1 MRRSAAFVALMILA
15 TCTAQARNHSK
26 VRVSQDACRAGTYS
40 TVTVSESGTLSI
52 LFDNFSISR
61 PAGAEKSEERRSCNI
76 QVPLSLPQGYSL
88 GVYEVDYRGFTHLS
102 DKQQAELN
110 VDYSVG
116 RRNAGRGF
124 RRRIQGAYEGEF
136 FFSEALRPGLL
147 KRIGCGEEAILNV
160 AATLELKAGKQT
172 PDAMV
177 VLDSLDG
184 AVPSGL
190 TYRFDLKKCE
200 RQSPGD

>member
-1 MRRSAAFVALMILA
+1 MRRSAAFFALMILA
-15 TCTAQARNHSK
+15 TFAAQARNHNK
-26 VRVSQDACRAGTYS
+26 VKVSEDACQSGTYS
-40 TVTVSESGTLSI
+40 TVSVSESGTLSI
-52 LFDNFSISR
+52 LFDTFSITRSS
-61 PAGAEKSEERRSCNI
+61 GTEKTVERRSCNI
-76 QVPLSLPQGYSL
+76 QVSLNLPQGYSL

-124 RRRIQGAYEGEF
+124 RRRIRGAYEGEF
-136 FFSEALRPGLL
+136 LFSEPLRPGLL
-147 KRIGCGEEAILNV
+147 KRIGCGEDAVLNI

-177 VLDSLDG
+177 VLDSIDG
-184 AVPSGL
+184 TVPSGL
-190 TYRFDLKKCE
+190 VYRFDIRKCE
-200 RQSPGD
+200 M